1 MTEQVDVPDLESGGE
16 THGSSNLPLDTTTME
31 KFLKQNQIS
40 RENIFKLLSLAIK
53 KFQGE
58 KVNID
63 IKKMKGK
70 WEKFHRI
77 RKGEMR
83 IIASFDFDNSSV
95 FVDVIDWRGSA
106 YK

>member
-1 MTEQVDVPDLESGGE
+1 MRRIDFSARA
-16 THGSSNLPLDTTTME
+16 E

-83 IIASFDFDNSSV
+83 IIANFDFDNSSI

>member
-1 MTEQVDVPDLESGGE
+1 MWRIDFSARA
-16 THGSSNLPLDTTTME
+16 E
-31 KFLKQNQIS
+31 KFLKQNRIS
-40 RENIFKLLSLAIK
+40 KEDIFESLSLAIK

-63 IKKMKGK
+63 IKRMKGK
-70 WEKFHRI
+70 WEKFYRI

-83 IIASFDFDNSSV
+83 IIANFDFDNSSI
-95 FVDVIDWRGSA
+95 FVDVIDWRGRA